1 MLLLNN
7 ALDLRAAEREEGG
20 LLTKNELFALE
31 MKAIPSIVVRLVY
44 IHTLFKRRQYVQ
56 CGYPMKGVFHWAISH
71 FVYCLNYAGFLI
83 IVSSSCTR
91 DMDS

>member
-7 ALDLRAAEREEGG
+7 GLDLRAAEREEGG

-56 CGYPMKGVFHWAISH
+56 
-71 FVYCLNYAGFLI
+71 
-83 IVSSSCTR
+83 
-91 DMDS
+91 